1 MKKRLTTHKK
11 VFCCRFHIT
20 LEWLQIQIPNFQIF
34 VILNLTSNAP
44 VFTEDPDIGTADY
57 SPQMEDTVRSL
68 LRFVARGFY
77 DKAVVLIIDALI
89 VHSVLSEEDLVYLLG
104 MKPKEVRAQCY
115 RLVDDRI
122 ILSHFQREESQNRV
136 FNRVYYYIHVTKAID
151 AIKWKVHFLVHTMK
165 EEMTQYGNPQGYLCP
180 RCGKRVS
187 QLDAISLLSA
197 DRTHFE
203 CDTCGG
209 TLTEDDSSQQAYMRQ
224 ARLEKLMVQ
233 VDPVIA
239 HLKRI
244 DDMTI
249 QENTFESALTKAVP
263 AQSTATGAYAVA
275 RGRKLGPV
283 SASSQ
288 KSQATLHVSIT
299 ANDENLDR
307 EQEEREERQKKLE
320 QNALPSWH
328 AASTLEKKPAEDHVD
343 PLPDSNSVS
352 PAENAEPPAEDVK
365 IDTTEL
371 KEKEAQDALAAYYAQ
386 LAEQEEDDDD
396 DDDEELE
403 DI

>member
-1 MKKRLTTHKK
+1 
-11 VFCCRFHIT
+11 
-20 LEWLQIQIPNFQIF
+20 
-34 VILNLTSNAP
+34 
-44 VFTEDPDIGTADY
+44 
-57 SPQMEDTVRSL
+57 MEDTVRSL

-77 DKAVVLIIDALI
+77 DQAVILIIDALI
-89 VHSVLSEEDLVYLLG
+89 VHSALSEEDLVYLLG

-115 RLVDDRI
+115 RLVEDRL
-122 ILSHFQREESQNRV
+122 ILSHFQREESQGRV
-136 FNRVYYYIHVTKAID
+136 FNRLYYFIHVTKAID
-151 AIKWKVHFLVHTMK
+151 AIKWKVHFLVNQMK

-187 QLDAISLLSA
+187 QLDAISLLSD
-197 DRTHFE
+197 DRTHFV

-209 TLTEDDSSQQAYMRQ
+209 TLTEDDSSQQAYLRQ

-233 VDPVIA
+233 VDPIIA

-249 QENTFESALTKAVP
+249 QENSFESALTKAVP
-263 AQSTATGAYAVA
+263 AQSTTTGAYAIA

-283 SASSQ
+283 TPSDQ

-299 ANDENLDR
+299 ANDENQER
-307 EQEEREERQKKLE
+307 EQQEREERNKKLE

-328 AASTLEKKPAEDHVD
+328 SASTVEKNAVEETADTQM
-343 PLPDSNSVS
+343 DSTTAS
-352 PAENAEPPAEDVK
+352 PAESAEPATADVK
-365 IDTTEL
+365 IDTAEL

-386 LAEQEEDDDD
+386 LAEREEEEEDDDD
-396 DDDEELE
+396 DDDLE